1 MTRARV
7 KARVAQGSAAPVSPA
22 PSDASHVRG
31 ANALLAATAL
41 VSAWLLFQVQP
52 LVAKRIL
59 PWFGGGTAVWTT
71 AMLFFQTALFAGY
84 AYAHLGSR
92 RLSPR
97 AQVLVHWALLAAA
110 AALALGVGVA
120 PDASWKP
127 PSPDRPTLRILTLL
141 AACVGLP
148 YLMLAATAP
157 LVQVWFARINPGR
170 TPYRLYALSNVGS
183 LAALVSYP
191 LLVEPQLGGAMQSQA
206 WGVAFA
212 VFALLCAASGWHALR
227 RGAPAVALSAGSP
240 DGLQRTTLP
249 PRLAAALWIA
259 LPACASVLLLAV
271 TAYLC
276 QDVASLPLLW
286 ILPMVVYLGTFI
298 LTFDSDRWY
307 RRRAWMTLA
316 ALGTLA
322 AVLSWFSDDS
332 LTYLWHVAIHLFL
345 LGSIAMVCHG
355 ELVRLRPGP
364 ARLTAFYLS
373 IAAGG
378 AGGGG
383 LAGGVAPLGFAGFY
397 ELNFAILAALL
408 LAMLVL
414 AAEQPGFFH
423 VGRVWTKR
431 VVAVALLTALAVGM
445 GVHSLNRRSHTV
457 AITRNFYGVLK
468 VNQPPVN
475 DDQFLYYQLANG
487 HISHGI
493 QFRNPAVRRLPTQ
506 YYHPNSGVGLTLV
519 APRVRPLR
527 IGVVGLGIGTLAAY
541 AESDDTIRFYEIN
554 PSDVEFADEHFTHLS
569 DARER
574 GAHVEVVLG
583 DARLALERES
593 PQEYD
598 VLAIDAF
605 TGDAIPVHLLT
616 VEAIELYLRHLR
628 PAAATPAPAHAT

>member
-1 MTRARV
+1 
-7 KARVAQGSAAPVSPA
+7 
-22 PSDASHVRG
+22 
-31 ANALLAATAL
+31 
-41 VSAWLLFQVQP
+41 
-52 LVAKRIL
+52 
-59 PWFGGGTAVWTT
+59 
-71 AMLFFQTALFAGY
+71 
-84 AYAHLGSR
+84 
-92 RLSPR
+92 
-97 AQVLVHWALLAAA
+97 
-110 AALALGVGVA
+110 GVGVA

-170 TPYRLYALSNVGS
+170 PPYRLYALSNVGS

-249 PRLAAALWIA
+249 PRLAAA
-259 LPACASVLLLAV
+259 
-271 TAYLC
+271 
-276 QDVASLPLLW
+276 LW

-378 AGGGG
+378 AVGGV
-383 LAGGVAPLGFAGFY
+383 LAGVVAPLVFADFY
-397 ELNFAILAALL
+397 ELNFAILAVWL

-487 HISHGI
+487 PIPHG
-493 QFRNPAVRRLPTQ
+493 
-506 YYHPNSGVGLTLV
+506 
-519 APRVRPLR
+519 
-527 IGVVGLGIGTLAAY
+527 
-541 AESDDTIRFYEIN
+541 
-554 PSDVEFADEHFTHLS
+554 
-569 DARER
+569 
-574 GAHVEVVLG
+574 
-583 DARLALERES
+583 
-593 PQEYD
+593 
-598 VLAIDAF
+598 
-605 TGDAIPVHLLT
+605 
-616 VEAIELYLRHLR
+616 
-628 PAAATPAPAHAT
+628 